1 MRIVFENDLVEIS
14 RTGRDYDF
22 IGTIE
27 NKSDREVRIIF
38 ENEEIDSFSIE
49 PDDWV
54 GIFADDEGY
63 SVLEEIEA
71 ERFTVV

>member
-1 MRIVFENDLVEIS
+1 MKTVFENELIKIS

-22 IGTIE
+22 VGTIE
-27 NKSDREVRIIF
+27 NKSDREIRIVF
-38 ENEEIDSFSIE
+38 ENEEIESFSIK

-54 GIFADDEGY
+54 GILADDEGY

-71 ERFTVV
+71 KRFTVE